1 MAAESYTLAA
11 SSAVLNV
18 SSHTRT
24 RIQKSRIVA
33 ANFPHDHR
41 REQRISKKKLALLWD
56 VLSFDSEEMRA
67 LLCLCK
73 QSRLVMAAAGP
84 ARAAIVTTPFCE
96 EKMKR
101 KKGEERVLR
110 LDSVAGMVGQH
121 RRCCGQPR
129 AAAAANG
136 SAVVEAGAEESRRLR
151 LKRRRELSFD
161 SEKKLTPR
169 TRVRLC
175 ALPFIAL
182 VKAGVEEVELV
193 MRPDMDL
200 GMYGSRYGN
209 GPGGG
214 SAGGYDKPLVMGV
227 GNGSCCG
234 EGEGAGAGNGR
245 GYGKSGG
252 GDGVGEKIL

>member
-11 SSAVLNV
+11 SSTVLNV

-24 RIQKSRIVA
+24 RIQNEGKEKVWLEAKEEGAPFDISVEEVGTIVG
-33 ANFPHDHR
+33 
-41 REQRISKKKLALLWD
+41 I
-56 VLSFDSEEMRA
+56 
-67 LLCLCK
+67 
-73 QSRLVMAAAGP
+73 
-84 ARAAIVTTPFCE
+84 
-96 EKMKR
+96 

-110 LDSVAGMVGQH
+110 LDSIAGMVGQR

-136 SAVVEAGAEESRRLR
+136 STVVEAGAEESRRLR

-161 SEKKLTPR
+161 TLE
-169 TRVRLC
+169 V
-175 ALPFIAL
+175 AE
-182 VKAGVEEVELV
+182 AGMEEVELV
-193 MRPDMDL
+193 MHPDMDL

-214 SAGGYDKPLVMGV
+214 SAGGYGKPLVMGV
-227 GNGSCCG
+227 GNGSCY
-234 EGEGAGAGNGR
+234 GEGAGAVNAR
-245 GYGKSGG
+245 GYGKSGV